1 MARVT
6 RLRRRIAWLPPAL
19 AVLMPFVAVAGCLLA
34 WERVEVTAAG
44 ASQSRSLDGFH
55 GSGLAAC
62 IGAALALLMLAD
74 RLLRP
79 RPSQV
84 RVAGAAFAGALLAA
98 GAGLFTATGGYPP
111 ASGDGYSV
119 SLQPG
124 LYLAGVAGV
133 LLVLSAATWGG
144 WRRGGS
150 RSPASSG

>member
-1 MARVT
+1 VPASIRAVLATALRV
-6 RLRRRIAWLPPAL
+6 AS
-19 AVLMPFVAVAGCLLA
+19 VLMPFVAVAGCLLA
-34 WERVEVTAAG
+34 WERVEVTALGQTQAHD
-44 ASQSRSLDGFH
+44 LDGFH

-84 RVAGAAFAGALLAA
+84 RIAGATVAGVLLAI
-98 GAGLFTATGGYPP
+98 GAALFTATGGYRP

-124 LYLAGVAGV
+124 LYLAGIAGL
-133 LLVLSAATWGG
+133 LLVVSAAASGG

-150 RSPASSG
+150 RSPASDG